1 MPEKKP
7 TNNSNSQNSHK
18 SNPKL
23 YLTVA
28 VIALFAGIL
37 GAVIG
42 TVVLRKLPSNVINQS
57 KQVVIDEQTAV
68 TNVAKKVGPSVVSI
82 VASSNQRNPYT
93 GSSRESQTGAGTGI
107 IVSSD
112 GLIMTNKHVVEGGDT
127 FTIVTSDNK
136 EYKNAKVLA
145 TDPANDL
152 AFMKVD
158 PPAGGGLTPAELGDS
173 DKVEVGQTVVAIGNA
188 LGQFQN
194 TVTTGVISGKS
205 RPITASGGNGDAEKL
220 TNLFQTDAAINP
232 GNSGGPLV
240 DIEGRVIGINTAVA
254 GSAENIG
261 FAIPIN
267 DAKASLESVK
277 KAGKIT
283 RAYLGVRYVLLNE
296 QIAKSNNLPSN
307 TGALV
312 YASGNQIAV
321 VPGSPAAKAG
331 VKEGDIIIKIDGVDI
346 NEENSISAV
355 IAKKK
360 PGETATLTVLRDGKE
375 EQIKLTLEEAPNT
388 IQ

>member
-1 MPEKKP
+1 MPDKKS
-7 TNNSNSQNSHK
+7 TSNLNSQK
-18 SNPKL
+18 QGESNTKL
-23 YLTVA
+23 YIVVT
-28 VIALFAGIL
+28 VIALIAGLL
-37 GAVIG
+37 GAVVG
-42 TVVLRKLPSNVINQS
+42 TVILRKLPSNVINQS

-82 VASSNQRNPYT
+82 VASSDQYNPYT
-93 GSSRESQTGAGTGI
+93 GGSSSNQTGAGTGI
-107 IVSSD
+107 IVSAD
-112 GLIMTNKHVVEGGDT
+112 GLILTNKHVVQGGDS

-136 EYKNAKVLA
+136 EFKNAKVIA
-145 TDPANDL
+145 TDPANDI

-173 DKVEVGQTVVAIGNA
+173 DKVEVGQSVVAIGNA

-205 RPITASGGNGDAEKL
+205 RPITASGGDGSAEKL

-267 DAKASLESVK
+267 DAKTSLESVQK
-277 KAGKIT
+277 NGKIT
-283 RAYLGVRYVLLNE
+283 RAYLGVRYVMLNE
-296 QIAKSNNLPSN
+296 QIAQANNLPSN
-307 TGALV
+307 EGALV
-312 YASGNQIAV
+312 YVRGNQFAV
-321 VPGSPAAKAG
+321 IPNSPAAKAG
-331 VKEGDIIIKIDGVDI
+331 IKEGDIITKFDGQPV
-346 NEENSISAV
+346 NEENPLNSYIN
-355 IAKKK
+355 KKK
-360 PGETATLTVLRDGKE
+360 PGDAATLTVLRDGKE
-375 EQIKLTLEEAPNT
+375 QQIKVTFEEAPNT
-388 IQ
+388 VQ

>member
-1 MPEKKP
+1 VPDKKS
-7 TNNSNSQNSHK
+7 TNTSGSQKINNSNT
-18 SNPKL
+18 KL
-23 YLTVA
+23 YVVVA
-28 VIALFAGIL
+28 VIALVAGLL

-42 TVVLRKLPSNVINQS
+42 TVILRKLPSNVINQS

-82 VASSNQRNPYT
+82 VASSDQYNPYT
-93 GSSRESQTGAGTGI
+93 GGSSSNQTGAGTGI
-107 IVSSD
+107 IVSAD
-112 GLIMTNKHVVEGGDT
+112 GLILTNKHVVQGGDS

-136 EYKNAKVLA
+136 EFKNAKVIA
-145 TDPANDL
+145 TDPANDI

-158 PPAGGGLTPAELGDS
+158 AKELKPAELGDS
-173 DKVEVGQTVVAIGNA
+173 DQVEVGQSVVAIGNA

-205 RPITASGGNGDAEKL
+205 RPITASGGDGSAEKL

-267 DAKASLESVK
+267 DAKASLESVQK
-277 KAGKIT
+277 NGKIT
-283 RAYLGVRYVLLNE
+283 RAYLGVRYVMLNE
-296 QIAKSNNLPSN
+296 QIAQANNLPSN
-307 TGALV
+307 EGALV
-312 YASGNQIAV
+312 YVRGNQFAV
-321 VPGSPAAKAG
+321 VPNSPAAKAG
-331 VKEGDIIIKIDGVDI
+331 IKEGDIITKFDGQPV
-346 NEENSISAV
+346 NEENPLNSYIN
-355 IAKKK
+355 KKK
-360 PGETATLTVLRDGKE
+360 PGESATLTVLRDGKE
-375 EQIKLTLEEAPNT
+375 QQIKVTFEEAPNT
-388 IQ
+388 VQ

>member
-1 MPEKKP
+1 MPDKKS
-7 TNNSNSQNSHK
+7 TNTSGSQKINNSNT
-18 SNPKL
+18 KL
-23 YLTVA
+23 YVVVA
-28 VIALFAGIL
+28 VIALVAGLL

-42 TVVLRKLPSNVINQS
+42 TVILRKLPSNVINQS

-82 VASSNQRNPYT
+82 VASSDQYNPYT
-93 GSSRESQTGAGTGI
+93 GGSSSNQTGAGTGI
-107 IVSSD
+107 IVSAD
-112 GLIMTNKHVVEGGDT
+112 GLILTNKHVVQGGDS

-136 EYKNAKVLA
+136 EFKNAKVIA
-145 TDPANDL
+145 TDPANDI

-158 PPAGGGLTPAELGDS
+158 AKELKPAELGDS
-173 DKVEVGQTVVAIGNA
+173 DQVEVGQSVVAIGNA

-205 RPITASGGNGDAEKL
+205 RPITASGGDGSAEKL

-267 DAKASLESVK
+267 DAKASLESVQK
-277 KAGKIT
+277 NGKIT
-283 RAYLGVRYVLLNE
+283 RAYLGVRYVMLNE
-296 QIAKSNNLPSN
+296 QIAQANNLPSN
-307 TGALV
+307 EGALV
-312 YASGNQIAV
+312 YVRGNQFAV
-321 VPGSPAAKAG
+321 VPNSPAAKAG
-331 VKEGDIIIKIDGVDI
+331 IKEGDIITKFDGQPV
-346 NEENSISAV
+346 NEENPLNSYIN
-355 IAKKK
+355 KKK
-360 PGETATLTVLRDGKE
+360 PGESATLTVLRDGKE
-375 EQIKLTLEEAPNT
+375 QQIKVTFEEAPT
-388 IQ
+388 SVQ

>member
-1 MPEKKP
+1 MPENKTTK
-7 TNNSNSQNSHK
+7 NSNSLNSNS
-18 SNPKL
+18 SNIKL
-23 YLTVA
+23 YLIVA
-28 VIALFAGIL
+28 VIAIVAGL
-37 GAVIG
+37 AGAVIG

-93 GSSRESQTGAGTGI
+93 GSSREAQTGAGTGI
-107 IVSSD
+107 IVSAD

-152 AFMKVD
+152 AFMKVE
-158 PPAGGGLTPAELGDS
+158 ASGLTPAELGDS

-267 DAKASLESVK
+267 DAKASLESVQK
-277 KAGKIT
+277 TGKIS

-296 QIAKSNNLPSN
+296 QIAQSNNLPSN

-321 VPGSPAAKAG
+321 VPNSPAAKAG
-331 VKEGDIIIKIDGVDI
+331 IKENDIIVKIDGVDI
-346 NEENSISAV
+346 NEENSISTV

-360 PGETATLTVLRDGKE
+360 PGETVTITIVRDGKE
-375 EQIKLTLEEAPNT
+375 QQVKATLEEATNN